1 MEDTKK
7 KIESIFS
14 GIEDPRVVGRC
25 LHKLSDILF
34 ISFCTLLSNGED
46 FEDMEE
52 FGYQRED
59 WFKEVLELPNGI
71 PSHDTFNRVFQAI
84 NPSSLQQLL
93 DRDGRQLLDCL
104 ENKQLENKQLVIDGK
119 KLKGVSPKS
128 KGNSG
133 LWILNAWVVE
143 NKLCIGQV
151 RVDGKSN
158 EIKAIPKLLDELD
171 VSGATVTIDAI
182 GCQRS
187 IASKIIESKANYLL
201 AVKGNQGTLLEMIQ
215 EAFVDNRVDRADKN
229 WDYGHGRYEEREC
242 EILSASQVWTKDFC
256 AQWAGL
262 ETLVKVES
270 LRLEGEKESRKT
282 RYYISSEEGHNP
294 IYFNRLVR
302 RHWGIENQLH
312 WHLDVTFR
320 EDACRARRINAGEN
334 LSILRKMALHRISK
348 MEDKL
353 SLKKRRFRAALNN
366 DYFLQLLFL

>member
-1 MEDTKK
+1 MEDIKK

-14 GIEDPRVVGRC
+14 GVEDPRVVGRC

-52 FGYQRED
+52 FGYQREV

-84 NPSSLQQLL
+84 DPSSLKQLL

-104 ENKQLENKQLVIDGK
+104 EKKQLVLDGK

-128 KGNSG
+128 KGNNG
-133 LWILNAWVVE
+133 LWILNAWVAE
-143 NKLCIGQV
+143 NKLCIGQI

-158 EIKAIPKLLDELD
+158 EIKAIPELLDELE
-171 VSGATVTIDAI
+171 VSGATITIDAI
-182 GCQRS
+182 GCQRT

-201 AVKGNQGTLLEMIQ
+201 AVKGNQGTLLEMIK
-215 EAFVDNRVDRADKN
+215 EAFVDNQVNKTDKN
-229 WDYGHGRYEEREC
+229 WDYGHGRYEERVC
-242 EILSASQVWTKDFC
+242 KILSAPQVWTKDFC
-256 AQWAGL
+256 SQWPEL

-270 LRLEGEKESRKT
+270 LRLEGEKESRKI
-282 RYYISSEEGHNP
+282 RYYISSEKEQNP
-294 IYFNRLVR
+294 IYFNQLVR
-302 RHWGIENQLH
+302 GHWGIENHLH

-320 EDACRARRINAGEN
+320 EDASRARRINAGEN

-348 MEDKL
+348 MDDKL

-366 DYFLQLLFL
+366 DYFLKLLFL

>member
-1 MEDTKK
+1 M
-7 KIESIFS
+7 
-14 GIEDPRVVGRC
+14 
-25 LHKLSDILF
+25 
-34 ISFCTLLSNGED
+34 TLLSNGED

-52 FGYQRED
+52 FGYQREG

-84 NPSSLQQLL
+84 NLSSLQQLL
-93 DRDGRQLLDCL
+93 DRDGRQLLDC
-104 ENKQLENKQLVIDGK
+104 LENKQLVIDGK

-158 EIKAIPKLLDELD
+158 EIKAIPESLDELD

-215 EAFVDNRVDRADKN
+215 EAFVDNRVDSADKN
-229 WDYGHGRYEEREC
+229 WDYGHGRYEERQC

-256 AQWAGL
+256 AQWTGL

-270 LRLEGEKESRKT
+270 LRLGGEKESRKT
-282 RYYISSEEGHNP
+282 RYYISSEKGHNP

-302 RHWGIENQLH
+302 RYWGIKNQLH
-312 WHLDVTFR
+312 WHLDVTFK